1 MLNLNI
7 EIDMWLKLQAFQL
20 CTKLHSVK
28 LGTDV
33 NSHRFMTRLGWT
45 AEMSKSYLH
54 VSLFW
59 SRELLSSFT
68 AFFSRYPLH
77 KCDGDEDDDVGDEE

>member
-7 EIDMWLKLQAFQL
+7 ESDMWLKLQAFQL

-33 NSHRFMTRLGWT
+33 NSHRFMTRQGWT
-45 AEMSKSYLH
+45 AKMSKSYLH

-59 SRELLSSFT
+59 SHELLSF
-68 AFFSRYPLH
+68 AALFSWYPLH
-77 KCDGDEDDDVGDEE
+77 KCDVDEEDDGGDEE